1 MSIKFHV
8 HITVAYSVKA
18 LDFGLMGHGWKS
30 CSGFTCCHINAVL
43 VGANAE
49 EEYLWKFQNPI
60 VNMYMFTCI

>member
-30 CSGFTCCHINAVL
+30 YSGFTCCHINAVL
-43 VGANAE
+43 GQMLKNSI
-49 EEYLWKFQNPI
+49 YGNFKTLL
-60 VNMYMFTCI
+60 